1 MKKICKLHFVLFL
14 AAGLLCGCAKML
26 DDIAPKNQIKVDMLS
41 QSDVGKLTNGV
52 RFRMESLACAL
63 GSRGDWLAENYI
75 SGPGFDVADVH
86 AETQA
91 AASSIALSDWR
102 DCFAVL
108 NDVNQLLVS
117 ARGDDA
123 QSAEAAGNA
132 YFFRAWI
139 YYNLVIR
146 YGGVPLLET
155 PDSEVVPIS
164 PEEAIWKQII
174 KDCRSAMDK
183 LTDHT
188 SFFYPSRDAAKLLL
202 ARVLLW
208 QGQNEEAA
216 TLAGEVIRSGRF
228 QLEDTSTGFAN
239 MFVNGTA
246 SREIV
251 FALANIRSTEFKLM
265 YEKVNDVD
273 GSWNYS
279 PAPKFYSG
287 LFADNA
293 IHNGDIRKA
302 ATFSEA
308 DHTRLIK
315 FPNGGNDMN
324 QFVVN
329 PKPANSPM
337 VLLRLSDAYLI
348 QAEALGMAAGKSVLL
363 EYMQKRYDSVS
374 IPVSLNEKQ
383 WQDLLLDE
391 NNREFFGEGRRWFDI
406 KRTGRT
412 DLYDSWNGR
421 DFLLYWPIPQK
432 ERDIAGKDKYP
443 QNPGYSD

>member
-1 MKKICKLHFVLFL
+1 MKKTCKIISIVL
-14 AAGLLCGCAKML
+14 AAGLLCGCGKML
-26 DDIAPKNQIKVDMLS
+26 DEIAPKNQIKVEMLNDA
-41 QSDVGKLTNGV
+41 DVGKLTNGV
-52 RFRMESLACAL
+52 RYRMESLTRAL
-63 GSRGDWLAENYI
+63 WLRGDWLAENFV

-91 AASSIALSDWR
+91 AASAIALSDWR
-102 DCFAVL
+102 DCFTTL

-117 ARGDDA
+117 AQGDDA
-123 QSAEAAGNA
+123 LSLEAAGNA

-146 YGGVPLLET
+146 YGGVPLLKT

-164 PEEAIWKQII
+164 PEEAIWSQII
-174 KDCRSAMDK
+174 ADCRSAMEK
-183 LTDHT
+183 LPE
-188 SFFYPSRDAAKLLL
+188 SNAFFYPSRDAAKLLL

-208 QGQNEEAA
+208 KGGNQEAA
-216 TLAGEVIRSGRF
+216 TLAGEIISSGRYE
-228 QLEDTSTGFAN
+228 LESTSEGFAN
-239 MFVNGTA
+239 MFIYGTA

-251 FALANIRSTEFKLM
+251 FALANIRSSGYQLM
-265 YEKVNDVD
+265 YEPVNDVD

-279 PAPKFYSG
+279 PAPKFYNG
-287 LFADNA
+287 LFADNSY
-293 IHNGDIRKA
+293 HNGDIRKA

-308 DHTRLIK
+308 DHTRIIK
-315 FPNGGNDMN
+315 FPNGGNGIN

-348 QAEALGMAAGKSVLL
+348 RAEALGTAGGKEVL
-363 EYMQKRYDSVS
+363 EEFMRKRYDSVS
-374 IPVSLNEKQ
+374 LPATLSDKQ

-443 QNPGYSD
+443 QNPGYTD